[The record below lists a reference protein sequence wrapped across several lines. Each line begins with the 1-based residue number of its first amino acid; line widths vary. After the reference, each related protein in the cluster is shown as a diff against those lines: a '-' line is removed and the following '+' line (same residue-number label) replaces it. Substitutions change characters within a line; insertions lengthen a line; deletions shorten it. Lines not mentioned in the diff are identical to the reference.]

1 MPSLGRLKQEDPEC
15 EDYIATKYIYIYSV
29 LYSLDLVSLQV
40 GREGGGQRERE
51 RERRGKGE
59 EGRGKG
65 KGRGREAER

>member
-40 GREGGGQRERE
+40 GREGGGQRV
-51 RERRGKGE
+51 
-59 EGRGKG
+59 GR
-65 KGRGREAER
+65 AAVLPPCCHWA